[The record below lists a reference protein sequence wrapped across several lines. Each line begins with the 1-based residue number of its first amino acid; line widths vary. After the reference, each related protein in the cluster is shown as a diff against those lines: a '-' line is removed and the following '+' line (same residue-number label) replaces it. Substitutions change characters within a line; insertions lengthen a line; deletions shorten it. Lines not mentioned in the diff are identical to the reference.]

1 MSSLKSL
8 RIRMNSIKSTRKM
21 TQAMKLVSA
30 SKLRKAKEVLEGGR
44 PYFHAMEKATVAML
58 KNVLD
63 KSEYP
68 IAFGRAHDSKQT
80 LLVVFG
86 SNKGLCGS
94 FNVNLVKRLKRD
106 IDVLQ
111 QEGVGVEI
119 ICVGKKVYELLRPL
133 EKDIA
138 LSSIELSSKEE
149 LDHFASDLTHRF
161 HQNIFDNCYVYYNHF
176 ISAMSQEISK
186 KRLVPLFREGDVIE
200 EEQDQSITE
209 CLPGSGK
216 LVNEMVPKILLS
228 QILAMF
234 QESQASE
241 HGSRMSSMDNATRN
255 AGDMLKTLNTIYN
268 RTRQAAVTTELIE
281 ILSGAEAIKSN

>member
-30 SKLRKAKEVLEGGR
+30 SKLRKSKEVLDGGR
-44 PYFHAMEKATVAML
+44 PYFSAMEKATVAML

-68 IAFGRAHDSKQT
+68 IAFGRSHDSRKT

-94 FNVNLVKRLKRD
+94 FNVNLVKRLKQD
-106 IDVLQ
+106 ILALQ
-111 QEGVGVEI
+111 QEGEGVEV
-119 ICVGKKVYELLRPL
+119 ICVGKKVNELLRHL
-133 EKDIA
+133 ENDISI
-138 LSSIELSSKEE
+138 SSVEMTSKEE
-149 LDHFASDLTHRF
+149 IHIFASDLTQRF
-161 HQNIFDNCYVYYNHF
+161 HQGVFDICYVYYNHF
-176 ISAMSQEISK
+176 VSAMSQEISK
-186 KRLVPLFREGDVIE
+186 KRLIPLFQDDDVLEGENDK
-200 EEQDQSITE
+200 SITE
-209 CLPGSGK
+209 CLPSSGK
-216 LVNEMVPKILLS
+216 LLNEVVPKILLS
-228 QILAMF
+228 QIFAIF

-255 AGDMLKTLNTIYN
+255 AGEMLKTLNTKYN